1 MKGIDAFDRRYSMTG
16 YLLLLVIFLPALA
29 FVILNNYQTVP
40 AFFNNSEAL
49 KQIGFPLLTA
59 LTISAAALVL
69 AFPGIIIYAKCPS
82 RVRSFLRVSFAFAF
96 CFPVTLMSMS
106 LENEYLNLS
115 PFFRAAIANLALNIP
130 LVIVM
135 VGEYLRR
142 LDIRQ
147 KLCSRTI
154 GVSESRFFITLTLPK
169 LVPAFSGVF
178 ALVLLRCMAPT
189 DNIIVSMLLSVLF
202 LIILTSTDNKR
213 SQAELSPADSETRKG
228 NTFTAVLSFIY
239 MVAAQ
244 CLIIVPLLFMIL
256 RSVLING
263 RISFE
268 AYRLLF
274 APGNDKLLMCLV
286 FCLAIALA
294 SSVIAS
300 FISVRICVGIANTGC
315 SLFVAMIPFAIGP
328 VALASGFTG
337 LYPWLGQTLTVKLIF
352 TVLCHILILTP
363 IQVMILLPV
372 VRTLSPNLRKTS
384 VSLGKTSSQSFMH
397 IDLKLMETD
406 ILCALFTSIAI
417 SIASYGAAET
427 YGLYTAY
434 TQCLM
439 FWQQGKV
446 SDASA
451 IGSITLILSFIF
463 FVMGIGHTR
472 EGKRNV

>member
-1 MKGIDAFDRRYSMTG
+1 VKGIDAFDRRYSMTG

-40 AFFNNSEAL
+40 AFFNNPEAL
-49 KQIGFPLLTA
+49 RQTGFSLLTSLA
-59 LTISAAALVL
+59 ISAAALVL
-69 AFPGIIIYAKCPS
+69 AFPGVIIYAKCPN
-82 RVRSFLRVSFAFAF
+82 RVRGFLRVSFSFAF
-96 CFPVTLMSMS
+96 CFPAVLMNMS

-115 PFFRAAIANLALNIP
+115 PFFRNIAVNLALNIP

-154 GVSESRFFITLTLPK
+154 GVSESRFFMKLTLPK
-169 LVPAFSGVF
+169 LVPAFFGVF

-202 LIILTSTDNKR
+202 LIILTSTDKKR
-213 SQAELSPADSETRKG
+213 RQAELSPACSETRKG
-228 NTFTAVLSFIY
+228 NAFTAILSFIY
-239 MVAAQ
+239 MLAAQ

-263 RISFE
+263 KISIE
-268 AYRLLF
+268 AYSLLF

-286 FCLAIALA
+286 FCFAIALA

-300 FISVRICVGIANTGC
+300 FIAVRISVGIANTGC
-315 SLFVAMIPFAIGP
+315 SLFLAMIPFAIGP

-337 LYPWLGQTLTVKLIF
+337 LYPWFGQTLTVKLIF
-352 TVLCHILILTP
+352 TVLCHILILSP

-372 VRTLSPNLRKTS
+372 ARALSPNLRKTS
-384 VSLGKTSSQSFMH
+384 VSLGKTSSHSFMH

-427 YGLYTAY
+427 FGLYTAY
-434 TQCLM
+434 SQCLM

-446 SDASA
+446 AGASA